1 MVMGSRLDT
10 SSNLPGSGLGSS
22 TTEGIVEVVQGVWRS
37 AEMIQREL
45 GEVHF
50 CHFICRAVVACIARG
65 LGYLSGRYLRLFSA
79 GWDDV
84 MGKGVVYC
92 VEGKV
97 GR

>member
-1 MVMGSRLDT
+1 
-10 SSNLPGSGLGSS
+10 
-22 TTEGIVEVVQGVWRS
+22 
-37 AEMIQREL
+37 MIQREL

-79 GWDDV
+79 GAGRCD
-84 MGKGVVYC
+84 GVKELWYC